1 MLVTILFL
9 ILHSFLLTNPTEEKL
24 NPTVLFAPE
33 TVTVQDY
40 PSYPI
45 MDAIFEKAVVKLNF
59 NEEANLLQGS
69 VLYTFTKIRNDVNLL
84 RLHSFR
90 SQINSIS
97 LNGANTKFTLHNDTL
112 FIETGNLESGKES
125 TLEIVYE
132 TDLAFGIIQ
141 TPDFQYWTSSE
152 PYATA
157 HYLPGYIHPRNQI
170 QIDTEFNLPS
180 KYEVVAPGKLV
191 SENQNADNTRKTVRF
206 SSNSKISITDFKFAF
221 GNFKVDE
228 VQYGIKKIRLFY
240 QEKGLTKEEKQSLL
254 NNAYAQLKSVEVFLN
269 QEYPYA
275 AFTCIV
281 LPDTYWENKTYA
293 ASMGFVYSVLP
304 DKDMQLYRTIIAQ
317 WFGVKRQ
324 AEQRKFSKND
334 FHWQAW
340 VLARLLSQESSKH
353 LSFNS
358 DINARFSS
366 NWNEFATMVNRFLL
380 PENEFWFN
388 VYKKSVTDVLGSN
401 RSILLPSDYKE
412 WLYVNS
418 GLVFDSLNVATTE
431 KSIEPETVIVTAD
444 WDGKG
449 SLQLYLETKYVLE
462 ELLDL
467 ELVLIHGKNRTVKKL
482 AISNPKDVIMVK
494 APMSLSNIYVNSV
507 QPTWNVKLT
516 KPMDFWL
523 AQLRNEK
530 VASSRLNAAK
540 ALIADTSNPD
550 LQLIINDL
558 LKSEKEPEVRSELIL
573 LYASLTKGA
582 TGTDM
587 MIMDQYNKGEPAIKA
602 AALKAFSF
610 FPENEQMISIAQSV
624 LKSTKSDSTFKSIAL
639 KTLASIM
646 PDSTLQL
653 FLSDFVLSNYTNE
666 ALSLEIMPIL
676 VNKADSS
683 MLRYVFPK
691 LITNRNSFAIREQA
705 LVNYAKIES
714 NKSVFNQDIEPLFS
728 DEDPR
733 IRYVIL
739 DFLFRFETEK
749 QSQLLENRCNN
760 EYDFRVLQKV
770 TSLKTSV
777 DGN

>member
-1 MLVTILFL
+1 MLATLLIIFL
-9 ILHSFLLTNPTEEKL
+9 NSLLLNNPIGEDL
-24 NPTVLFAPE
+24 NPTVLLAPE
-33 TVTVQDY
+33 TVIVQDY

-45 MDAIFEKAVVKLNF
+45 MDAIFEKATVKLNF
-59 NEEANLLQGS
+59 NEKSNLLQGS
-69 VLYTFTKIRNDVNLL
+69 VLYTFTKIRNDVNQL

-97 LNGANTKFTLHNDTL
+97 LNGASTNFTLHNDTL
-112 FIETGNLESGKES
+112 FIETGNLASGKES

-132 TDLAFGIIQ
+132 TDLAFGILQ
-141 TPDFQYWTSSE
+141 TPDRQYWTSSE

-170 QIDTEFNLPS
+170 QIDTEFNLPT

-191 SENQNADNTRKTVRF
+191 SEIKNATNTRKTVHF
-206 SSNSKISITDFKFAF
+206 STNSKISITDFKFAF

-240 QEKGLTKEEKQSLL
+240 QEKGLTDEEKQSLL
-254 NNAYAQLKSVEVFLN
+254 NNAYAQLKSTEVFLN
-269 QEYPYA
+269 QEYPYS

-304 DKDMQLYRTIIAQ
+304 DNEMQLFRTIIAQ

-324 AEQRKFSKND
+324 AEQRMYSKND

-353 LSFNS
+353 LSMISNS
-358 DINARFSS
+358 TKRVST
-366 NWNEFATMVNRFLL
+366 NWNEFAEIVNRFLL

-388 VYKKSVTDVLGSN
+388 VYKRSLTDVLGSN

-418 GLVFDSLNVATTE
+418 GLVFDSLNVAPME
-431 KSIEPETVIVTAD
+431 KSIVPESILVTAD

-449 SLQLYLETKYVLE
+449 SLQLSLETKYALE

-467 ELVLIHGKNRTVKKL
+467 ELIMIHGKSKTVKAL
-482 AISNPKDVIMVK
+482 AISNLKDIVRIK
-494 APMSLSNIYVNSV
+494 APMTLSNIYVSSIK
-507 QPTWNVKLT
+507 QTWKTEVI
-516 KPMDFWL
+516 KPMEFWL
-523 AQLRNEK
+523 YQLRNDK
-530 VASSRLNAAK
+530 DASSRLSAAK
-540 ALIADTSNPD
+540 ALVSDTSNPD

-558 LKSEKEPEVRSELIL
+558 LKSEKEPEVRAELLL

-582 TGTDM
+582 TGTEM
-587 MIMDQYNKGEPAIKA
+587 MIMDQYNKGETVIKS

-610 FPENEQMISIAQSV
+610 FPKNEQMISIAQSV
-624 LKSTKSDSTFKSIAL
+624 LKSKKSDDELKSIAL
-639 KTLASIM
+639 KTLVSIM

-653 FLSDFVLSNYTNE
+653 FLSDFVLSKYSNE
-666 ALSLEIMPIL
+666 AMSLEIMPIL
-676 VNKADSS
+676 VNKADST
-683 MLRYVFPK
+683 MIRYVFPK
-691 LITNRNSFAIREQA
+691 MILNTNSFEVREQA
-705 LVNYAKIES
+705 IINYAKV
-714 NKSVFNQDIEPLFS
+714 KTDKAVFNKHIEPLFS

-739 DFLFRFETEK
+739 DFLFRFEKEK
-749 QSQLLENRCNN
+749 QSQLLENRYNN

-770 TSLKTSV
+770 TSMKASV
-777 DGN
+777 GGN